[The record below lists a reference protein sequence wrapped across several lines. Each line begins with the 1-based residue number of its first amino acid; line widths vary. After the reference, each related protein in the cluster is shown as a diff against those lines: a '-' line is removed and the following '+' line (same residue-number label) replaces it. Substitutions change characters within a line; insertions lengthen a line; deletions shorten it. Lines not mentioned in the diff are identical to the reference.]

1 MFIAYE
7 VSLELAREL
16 RPIVPAIKKHSRDL
30 GDQLERAA
38 TSVMLNLGEGRRRRG
53 GDQRRF
59 FDFAH
64 GSASEVKTAL
74 DLIGEVRA
82 AKLELLDDRTQ
93 RADEVEGIRV
103 RDEHGIFSWLVTT
116 PDLRPPERRP
126 RRGPAGEAGRRPER
140 PCAHDQ

>member
-74 DLIGEVRA
+74 DAADAWGWIVDARKARA
-82 AKLELLDDRTQ
+82 ILDRLLALLWRLTHG
-93 RADEVEGIRV
+93 RAEPA
-103 RDEHGIFSWLVTT
+103 T
-116 PDLRPPERRP
+116 PP
-126 RRGPAGEAGRRPER
+126 
-140 PCAHDQ
+140 